1 MILTGETHQPPLG
14 FDERL
19 IGVIYLAQDLQTT
32 TTIIVVIVGGK
43 THQAPLRL
51 DERPIGAI
59 HLVVEATGVAEV
71 VPVPISTPQR
81 GRSRSAVDALPTL
94 CIKRVSLLVNLS
106 SPQAE
111 A

>member
-1 MILTGETHQPPLG
+1 MVKPTLG

-19 IGVIYLAQDLQTT
+19 IGAIYLAQDLQTT
-32 TTIIVVIVGGK
+32 NFIIIVVGGK

-81 GRSRSAVDALPTL
+81 GRSRSAVDTLPTL
-94 CIKRVSLLVNLS
+94 CIKRVSLLVDLS
-106 SPQAE
+106 SSQAV